1 MENNDI
7 LSKIN
12 HDSGMTVPDGYFADF
27 NKRME
32 AALPTRPWENAPA
45 KRERTLWQKVRPYA
59 YMAAMFMGVWCMM
72 KMVDI
77 MRTGTDLSQSNIN
90 QDLVSAVANDTFYN
104 SYCTPLMEED
114 DLYYDLY
121 ADGFDPENIDFGE

>member
-1 MENNDI
+1 
-7 LSKIN
+7 
-12 HDSGMTVPDGYFADF
+12 
-27 NKRME
+27 
-32 AALPTRPWENAPA
+32 
-45 KRERTLWQKVRPYA
+45 
-59 YMAAMFMGVWCMM
+59 MGVWCMM